1 MTVRFNADEIFEMAI
16 QIERNGAKF
25 YHYVA
30 EMAPSARTQQLLRQ
44 LAGMEVEHERTF
56 AAIRQELK
64 AHEFQTAIFD
74 PDGQTGAYLRAMAD
88 GHVFDLQTPPTEKI
102 SSQASLPEILRLA
115 IGLEKDS
122 IVFYVGLKEMV
133 PPMLG
138 QQRITD
144 IIHEEMNHIVT
155 LNKELD
161 QIKA

>member
-1 MTVRFNADEIFEMAI
+1 MTVRFNANEILEMAV

-30 EMAPSARTQQLLRQ
+30 QMAPSARTQQLLQQ
-44 LAGMEVEHERTF
+44 LAGMEVEHEKTF
-56 AAIRQELK
+56 TRMQGELK
-64 AHEFQTAIFD
+64 EQDFQTAVFD
-74 PDGQTGAYLRAMAD
+74 PEGQTGAYLRAMAD

-102 SSQASLPEILRLA
+102 SRQASLPEILRLA

-138 QQRITD
+138 QQRIDD

-161 QIKA
+161 QLKA